1 MVTEVLE
8 PEVETKKKP
17 ATPPTPEAARL
28 EKACER
34 IAIYPPPVTTGKQ
47 VAGRDGEDSL
57 SSRSLPVEA
66 KLVTWSLI
74 LGVGLLAILVWV
86 SNTFF
91 AR

>member
-8 PEVETKKKP
+8 PEVETEKKP
-17 ATPPTPEAARL
+17 ATPPAPEAARL

-34 IAIYPPPVTTGKQ
+34 IAIYPPPVTIGKQ
-47 VAGRDGEDSL
+47 VADEL
-57 SSRSLPVEA
+57 AKIPYEPFLPVEA

-74 LGVGLLAILVWV
+74 LGVGLLALLVWV

-91 AR
+91 AH

>member
-8 PEVETKKKP
+8 PEVETEEKP
-17 ATPPTPEAARL
+17 ATPSALEAARL

-47 VAGRDGEDSL
+47 VADEL
-57 SSRSLPVEA
+57 AKIPYEPFLPVEA
-66 KLVTWSLI
+66 KLVTWSLV

>member
-8 PEVETKKKP
+8 PEVETKQKP
-17 ATPPTPEAARL
+17 APPSTEAARL

-47 VAGRDGEDSL
+47 VADEMAKIPFEPF
-57 SSRSLPVEA
+57 LPVEA
-66 KLVTWSLI
+66 KLVTWSLV

-91 AR
+91 AH